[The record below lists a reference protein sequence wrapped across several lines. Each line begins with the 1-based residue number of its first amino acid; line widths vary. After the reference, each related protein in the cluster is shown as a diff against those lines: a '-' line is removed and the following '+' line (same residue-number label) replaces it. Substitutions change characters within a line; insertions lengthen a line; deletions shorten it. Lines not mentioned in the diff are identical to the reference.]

1 MKRKAIQLAEKTM
14 VVSLP
19 QEWVKEWEIQKGDE
33 LNIEPKGSSLIIST
47 QNKRKKLTTT
57 INITNSTER
66 VIRWWLSSLHKK
78 GYDEIE
84 IFYKKEQLP
93 LLMELTR
100 DLMLGFTIVEQ
111 TEKRCILRAISQ
123 ADEQSFNN
131 VMRRAFQVTLT
142 MGDSLVEALS
152 KKELDETE
160 LNQIKQMEKTN
171 NQLTNFC
178 QRVIN
183 KRGLS
188 DPVKNSFYYT
198 INWNLE
204 KIADEYKYII
214 EHIIKEKIKTSKET
228 IELIKEANELLR
240 GFYEFFYEKKQE
252 KINKLQI
259 KKKELKEKIKESV
272 KKEGKES
279 LILSQLLCLTDKISD
294 FSASMIAIHTET

>member
-1 MKRKAIQLAEKTM
+1 M

>member
-93 LLMELTR
+93 LLMELTK

-123 ADEQSFNN
+123 ADEQSFDN